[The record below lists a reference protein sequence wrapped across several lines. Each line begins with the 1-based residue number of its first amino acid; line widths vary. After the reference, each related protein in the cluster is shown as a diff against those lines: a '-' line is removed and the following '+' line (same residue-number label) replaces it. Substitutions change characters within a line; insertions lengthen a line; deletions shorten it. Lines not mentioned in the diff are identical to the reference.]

1 LDKEEVEK
9 IQNIIK
15 NGKEVTGYHYLK
27 TRESGSM
34 KFVEVHIVFNKNI
47 SLLEAHNI
55 SDDLEQKIREIDKD
69 SQWDVMI
76 HLDPY
81 DDRGNKEY

>member
-9 IQNIIK
+9 IQNIIE

-27 TRESGSM
+27 TRQSGGI
-34 KFVEVHIVFNKNI
+34 KFVEVHVVFNKDI
-47 SLLEAHNI
+47 SLLKAHNT
-55 SDDLEQKIREIDKD
+55 SDDLEQKIRKIDIG
-69 SQWDVMI
+69 SVWNIVI

-81 DDRGNKEY
+81 DDRE